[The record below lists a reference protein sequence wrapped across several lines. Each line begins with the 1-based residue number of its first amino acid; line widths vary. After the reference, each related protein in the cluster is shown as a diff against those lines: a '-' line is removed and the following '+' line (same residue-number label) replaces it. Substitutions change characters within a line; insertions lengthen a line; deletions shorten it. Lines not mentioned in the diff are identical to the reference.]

1 MERTGT
7 ITAVSGDTL
16 EVTFCRPGDCEKCH
30 ACIGG
35 EKKHVLLV
43 KGEGHVGDAAVVSL
57 PEQTI
62 VKASALAYLLP
73 LAGLFIGML
82 LGALVAPQSETAGSA
97 IGGVIG
103 LADKPVLVDFWATW
117 CGPCRML
124 APVVEE
130 VSAAHADDVVVGKVD
145 VDKCPE
151 LAQQFGVMS
160 IPTLILFKDGQVVD
174 TLVGYHPKAA
184 LEDLIKKAL

>member
-1 MERTGT
+1 MAKELM
-7 ITAVSGDTL
+7 SS
-16 EVTFCRPGDCEKCH
+16 EFSSF
-30 ACIGG
+30 
-35 EKKHVLLV
+35 V
-43 KGEGHVGDAAVVSL
+43 K
-57 PEQTI
+57 Q
-62 VKASALAYLLP
+62 
-73 LAGLFIGML
+73 
-82 LGALVAPQSETAGSA
+82 
-97 IGGVIG
+97 
-103 LADKPVLVDFWATW
+103 DKPVLVDFWATW

-184 LEDLIKKAL
+184 LEDLIKKGAVSSA